1 MYENDRDSQLSKT
14 AKAITQ
20 ITAILPFR
28 KQSKMLISENEFLR
42 YLFLNIPII
51 KGSSIIMIIDT
62 FVYNFHQEDI
72 FQKNFCA
79 AIEYVAKIKDF
90 LPQDA
95 PLMDVSP
102 KEFQLRASM
111 LRQDFCLE
119 VTSNKIYLKENT
131 LRHFKQF
138 IQYFL
143 DKENQKSELPLRN
156 EIIEI
161 LKNFLRNTYSELII
175 TKVSSTL
182 ETLRSQWKEC
192 WLNGKLDVEIEES
205 KTING

>member
-1 MYENDRDSQLSKT
+1 
-14 AKAITQ
+14 
-20 ITAILPFR
+20 
-28 KQSKMLISENEFLR
+28 
-42 YLFLNIPII
+42 
-51 KGSSIIMIIDT
+51 MIIDT
-62 FVYNFHQEDI
+62 LVYNFHHEDI

-119 VTSNKIYLKENT
+119 VTSNKIYLKEST

-143 DKENQKSELPLRN
+143 DKENPKSELPLRN

-192 WLNGKLDVEIEES
+192 WLNGRLDVEIEES
-205 KTING
+205 KLING

>member
-1 MYENDRDSQLSKT
+1 
-14 AKAITQ
+14 
-20 ITAILPFR
+20 
-28 KQSKMLISENEFLR
+28 
-42 YLFLNIPII
+42 
-51 KGSSIIMIIDT
+51 MIIDT
-62 FVYNFHQEDI
+62 LVYNFHNEDI

-119 VTSNKIYLKENT
+119 VTSNKIYLKEST

-192 WLNGKLDVEIEES
+192 WLNGRLDVEIEES
-205 KTING
+205 KLMNK